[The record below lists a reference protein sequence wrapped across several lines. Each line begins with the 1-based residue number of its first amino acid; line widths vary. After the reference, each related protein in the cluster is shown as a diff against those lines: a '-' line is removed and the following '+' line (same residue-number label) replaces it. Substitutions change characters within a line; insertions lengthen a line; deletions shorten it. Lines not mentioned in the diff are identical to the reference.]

1 MEKRTQ
7 AVCCKNN
14 RITKLT
20 SKDLVN
26 NFLMQCI
33 VDPFE
38 LRLIPTLTQVMMAYL
53 LHPAFHCGVA
63 KLPNDTINMIWH
75 L

>member
-26 NFLMQCI
+26 NFLMQRI

-38 LRLIPTLTQVMMAYL
+38 LRLIP
-53 LHPAFHCGVA
+53 
-63 KLPNDTINMIWH
+63 I
-75 L
+75 